1 MLDILR
7 EFDASGK
14 WIFSICHGI
23 QLLASAGLLKNK
35 RVTCYEHVRTEA
47 EAGGGRFLTAE
58 SVRDGNIVSSPTW
71 REHPAF
77 YRDIF
82 ACLRQ
87 GVAAT
92 A

>member
-1 MLDILR
+1 MKIVR
-7 EFDASGK
+7 EFHRDKK

-35 RVTCYEHVRTEA
+35 RVTCYEHVRSEA
-47 EAGGGRFLTAE
+47 EAGGGRFTTAE

-87 GVAAT
+87 AEPVPS
-92 A
+92 